1 MYKTKIAWTIASF
14 IIMQRLWYLL
24 IFQNS
29 LNKIVMLPIAENKVH
44 TASTPEHVR
53 KCKHSIYVYGQDFYF
68 PAMFVFENYP
78 GDMINTE
85 YST

>member
-1 MYKTKIAWTIASF
+1 
-14 IIMQRLWYLL
+14 
-24 IFQNS
+24 
-29 LNKIVMLPIAENKVH
+29 MLPIAENKVH